1 MNLKKY
7 LRKEIILFVFLIYSS
22 CASNMYIK
30 LELNKNTIGEFM
42 EDDIKF
48 SMSPTYMRLVSPY
61 SPESHLGAVFTV
73 HYYTDVPVEI
83 ILESYEIY
91 FDGVNCTIGK
101 DNINDYFSF
110 RESVIDGIKYTNK
123 QFWGIN
129 NIAISI
135 DDLKNMFSSE
145 LTGKE
150 LYKKFDKINN
160 IMFTVCIKY
169 KTNTIQR
176 TKRMTWFYILK
187 KSKSNAFIDM
197 LMSV

>member
-1 MNLKKY
+1 MNPEKY
-7 LRKEIILFVFLIYSS
+7 LRKILVLFAFLIYSG

-30 LELNKNTIGEFM
+30 LGLNKNTIGEFI
-42 EDDIKF
+42 EDGIRF
-48 SMSPTYMRLVSPY
+48 SISPTYITLVSPY
-61 SPESHLGAVFTV
+61 SPESHLGVMFTV
-73 HYYTDVPVEI
+73 NYATDVPVEI

-110 RESVIDGIKYTNK
+110 LESATGIKYTNNR
-123 QFWGIN
+123 FWGIKS
-129 NIAISI
+129 ITISI
-135 DDLKNMFSSE
+135 DDLKKIFSSE

-150 LYKKFDKINN
+150 LYKRFDKINN
-160 IMFTVCIKY
+160 IALTVCIKY
-169 KTNTIQR
+169 KTNTIQK
-176 TKRMTWFYILK
+176 TKKMTWFYIPK